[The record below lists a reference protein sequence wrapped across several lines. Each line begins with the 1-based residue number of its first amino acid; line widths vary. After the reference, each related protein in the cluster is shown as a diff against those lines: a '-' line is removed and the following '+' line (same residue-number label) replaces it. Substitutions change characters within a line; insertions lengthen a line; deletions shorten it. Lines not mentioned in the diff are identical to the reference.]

1 MGLTRWHMPC
11 SWSDPQGRTVVQ
23 SSSFPGNHPTYIY
36 RDVDGVS
43 GAGQDTLQAL
53 LQDRTTPE
61 HK

>member
-43 GAGQDTLQAL
+43 GAGQDTLQA
-53 LQDRTTPE
+53 
-61 HK
+61 